1 MNEEQIKDVE
11 VLKKYGIT
19 PSILEDIRKG
29 NFSICPKKGSAKAI
43 VSLVLSILSFLTL
56 AFGIISPICSI
67 ISIILGAQSYK
78 KGRKMG
84 LAGLIIGIIS
94 LVIAIIIIVGYIFYE
109 LD

>member
-19 PSILEDIRKG
+19 PSILENIRNG
-29 NFSICPKKGSAKAI
+29 NFSNAPKEGSAKAV
-43 VSLVLSILSFLTL
+43 VSLVLSILSIITL

-94 LVIAIIIIVGYIFYE
+94 LVIAILIIVGYIFYE
-109 LD
+109 LT